1 MMDMNDVR
9 DIILQWERGFNTDE
23 EKMLF
28 YLKHER
34 TLREEYWDM
43 LPLGTAIKDHP
54 WDETDD

>member
-1 MMDMNDVR
+1 MDMNDVR